1 MSILGNYRVKRQE
14 SGLLCSSTC
23 DLDECLVCSSSIH
36 GTMGN
41 VISCFESASTVH
53 VMFAQSPCVYH
64 VSSTSI
70 YTTVSS
76 YVYMDDVF
84 INWACYFPH
93 GFSLLVYGQ

>member
-23 DLDECLVCSSSIH
+23 LVCSYSIMVH
-36 GTMGN
+36 MGN
-41 VISCFESASTVH
+41 VISCFESAFTVH
-53 VMFAQSPCVYH
+53 VMFAQPPCVYH

-93 GFSLLVYGQ
+93 GLSLLVHGQ